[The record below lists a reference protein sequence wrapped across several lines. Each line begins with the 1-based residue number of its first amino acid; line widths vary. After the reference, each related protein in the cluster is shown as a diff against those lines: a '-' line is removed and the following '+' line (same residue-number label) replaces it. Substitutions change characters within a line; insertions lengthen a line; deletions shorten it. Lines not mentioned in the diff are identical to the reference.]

1 MRPERLKKESTNT
14 NPQVPGRAREKMKTI
29 KSMLVLATVALTFL
43 LCSCNEGQRIRDL
56 QGDAQEG
63 DSITIHG
70 YEDFSDYHRGIYSEA
85 VAKENDSRLQDAIKK
100 VQYNEQLSYFDCIA
114 LHRKKCNNSGQDMT
128 EKYVFYDEGHQYDL
142 YIASD
147 CGWHRGYG
155 YMSVV
160 HSPKCSCQENN
171 NH

>member
-1 MRPERLKKESTNT
+1 M
-14 NPQVPGRAREKMKTI
+14 AREKMKTI

-43 LCSCNEGQRIRDL
+43 LSSCNEGQRIRNL

-63 DSITIHG
+63 DSITING
-70 YEDFSDYHRGIYSEA
+70 YEDFSNYHRGIYTEA
-85 VAKENDSRLQDAIKK
+85 VAKENERRLQDAIKK
-100 VQYNEQLSYFDCIA
+100 VQCNEQLSYVDCIA

-128 EKYVFYDEGHQYDL
+128 EKYVFYDEGHQYNL
-142 YIASD
+142 YIVSN
-147 CGWHRGYG
+147 CGGYKSCG

-171 NH
+171 NQLP